1 MLLAI
6 LLPPVAVLLRG
17 KPIEAVLCLILTVC
31 FWIPGMIYAMWI
43 VNNDEAEKRNKAL
56 INEMRKQRDS

>member
-17 KPIEAVLCLILTVC
+17 KPIEAIICLILTC
-31 FWIPGMIYAMWI
+31 AFWLPGMFYAIWI
-43 VNNDEAEKRNKAL
+43 VNNDEADKRNKAL
-56 INEMRKQRDS
+56 IKEMRKER